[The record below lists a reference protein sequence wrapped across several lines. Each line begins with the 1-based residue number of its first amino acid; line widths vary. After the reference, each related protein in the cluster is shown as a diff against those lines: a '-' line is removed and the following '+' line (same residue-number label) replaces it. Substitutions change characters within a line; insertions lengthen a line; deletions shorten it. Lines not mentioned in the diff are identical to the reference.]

1 MVGVLRADRP
11 APPNRSSIC
20 YILAVTNVE
29 QHAELM
35 ARENLDDLAAD
46 DALLLIGELV
56 DISQE
61 LGSVDGLNKAVA
73 LASELQR
80 RPLDPEHSGRLHYFL
95 GNAWFNLHHL
105 VNQTSEW
112 ETPELER
119 AILNL
124 RTVLSKEEWLRALP
138 RKRVCQIDTN
148 IANILSDTGRVV
160 EAIELWEDA
169 LRLVPGYGMTIGS
182 HGYGLFRYAFVVP
195 DPGHA
200 RFVMSF
206 ARACLTKAAALP
218 LEHVDARD
226 FFIARLTEAKRIL
239 GSMVM
244 PDSDKLNSSSL
255 GRSERERQYRKWC
268 LEHRLFLN
276 PLNDLGKYS
285 IGATD
290 RMTLPSMV
298 RPINEGPT
306 FQGLFN
312 QLKQEFT
319 SARFFYYD
327 GLQVVRGHF
336 ADRGVYQL
344 NTLDYPSYSLNV
356 ERVKV
361 AFRIAYSIFDK
372 VAFFLNEYF
381 KLGMPPGDV
390 SFRRIW
396 YTKGDKKKGLRPDV
410 QAMSNWPLKA
420 LYWVSKDLSENR
432 PEFAEAMQPD
442 SKLLASIRNH
452 LEHRYLKLHEEEWVS
467 VPRDPQYSMDDTL
480 ALSLGRSSFEKK
492 VLRILKLVRAS
503 LIYLV
508 CAVKIEESYRGAKA
522 GLTPVG
528 QIDMDAWR
536 DDWKV

>member
-1 MVGVLRADRP
+1 M
-11 APPNRSSIC
+11 
-20 YILAVTNVE
+20 NVE
-29 QHAELM
+29 QHAEM
-35 ARENLDDLAAD
+35 IARENLDDLSED

-56 DISQE
+56 DISQQ
-61 LGSVDGLNKAVA
+61 LGSADGLKKAVS
-73 LASELQR
+73 LASELQQ
-80 RPLDPEHSGRLHYFL
+80 RPLDPEHKGQLHYFL

-105 VNQTSEW
+105 VNHTEAW
-112 ETPELER
+112 ETPALER
-119 AILNL
+119 AILNF
-124 RTVLSKEEWLRALP
+124 RTVLNKEEWIRALS
-138 RKRVCQIDTN
+138 KTRVCQINTN

-160 EAIELWEDA
+160 EAIELWEVA
-169 LRLVPGYGMTIGS
+169 LQLVPGYGMTIGS
-182 HGYGLFRYAFVVP
+182 QGYGLFKYAFVVP
-195 DPGHA
+195 DAGHA

-206 ARACLTKAAALP
+206 ARACLAKAAELP
-218 LEHVDARD
+218 LEHEDTRN
-226 FFIARLTEAKRIL
+226 FFIGRLTEAETIL
-239 GSMVM
+239 GDMVT
-244 PDSDKLNSSSL
+244 PDSYKLNASSL

-276 PLNDLGKYS
+276 PLNDLGEYS
-285 IGATD
+285 IGARD

-298 RPINEGPT
+298 RPINEGPV
-306 FQGLFN
+306 FHGLFN

-356 ERVKV
+356 EKVKV

-372 VAFFLNEYF
+372 IAFFLNEYF
-381 KLGMPPGDV
+381 KFGMPQRDV
-390 SFRRIW
+390 SFRGIW
-396 YTKGDKKKGLRPDV
+396 YMNGHKKKGLRPEV

-442 SKLLASIRNH
+442 SKLLANIRNH
-452 LEHRYLKLHEEEWVS
+452 LEHKYLKLHEEEWVGVS
-467 VPRDPQYSMDDTL
+467 KSPQYSFMDDTL
-480 ALSLGRSSFEKK
+480 AVSLGRSDFERK

-508 CAVKIEESYRGAKA
+508 CAVKIEESYRRAKS
-522 GLTPVG
+522 GLTAVG
-528 QIDMDAWR
+528 QMDMDVWD
-536 DDWKV
+536 DDWKA

>member
-1 MVGVLRADRP
+1 MTKL
-11 APPNRSSIC
+11 
-20 YILAVTNVE
+20 E
-29 QHAELM
+29 QHAESI
-35 ARENLDDLAAD
+35 ARANLDDLSAD

-61 LGSVDGLNKAVA
+61 LGSADGLNKAVT

-80 RPLDPEHSGRLHYFL
+80 RPLNPEHSGRLHYFL
-95 GNAWFNLHHL
+95 GNAWFNLHVL
-105 VNQTSEW
+105 VNQTSAW

-119 AILNL
+119 AILNF
-124 RTVLSKEEWLRALP
+124 RTVLSKEEWIRGLSR
-138 RKRVCQIDTN
+138 RRVCQISTN
-148 IANILSDTGRVV
+148 IANILSDTGRIV

-169 LRLVPGYGMTIGS
+169 LRLVPGYGMTMGS
-182 HGYGLFRYAFVVP
+182 HGYGLFKYAFAVP

-218 LEHVDARD
+218 LEHEDARD
-226 FFIARLTEAKRIL
+226 FFIARLTEAKKIL
-239 GSMVM
+239 GGMVM
-244 PDSDKLNSSSL
+244 PDSHRLNSSSL

-285 IGATD
+285 IGARD

-298 RPINEGPT
+298 RPINEGPE

-319 SARFFYYD
+319 SARFFYHD
-327 GLQVVRGHF
+327 GLQVVRSHF

-356 ERVKV
+356 EKVKV

-396 YTKGDKKKGLRPDV
+396 YMKGDKKKGLRSEV
-410 QAMSNWPLKA
+410 EAMNNWPLKA

-452 LEHRYLKLHEEEWVS
+452 LEHRYLKLHEEEWVGA
-467 VPRDPQYSMDDTL
+467 PKDPQHSFMHDTF
-480 ALSLGRSSFEKK
+480 ALSLGRSDFEKK

-508 CAVKIEESYRGAKA
+508 CAVKIEESYRGAKS

-528 QIDMDAWR
+528 QIDMDAWE

>member
-1 MVGVLRADRP
+1 MDQP
-11 APPNRSSIC
+11 FTTC
-20 YILAVTNVE
+20 YVFPVTTVE
-29 QHAELM
+29 QHTELM
-35 ARENLDDLAAD
+35 ARENLDDLSAD

-56 DISQE
+56 DISHD
-61 LGSVDGLNKAVA
+61 LGSADGLNKAVS

-80 RPLDPEHSGRLHYFL
+80 RPLDPEHYGRLHYFL

-105 VNQTSEW
+105 VNQTAAW

-119 AILNL
+119 AILQF
-124 RTVLSKEEWLRALP
+124 RTVLSKEEWIRALP
-138 RKRVCQIDTN
+138 KTRVCQISTN
-148 IANILSDTGRVV
+148 VANILSDTGRVV

-182 HGYGLFRYAFVVP
+182 HGYGLFKYAFVVP

-206 ARACLTKAAALP
+206 ARDHLAKAAALP
-218 LEHVDARD
+218 LEHEDARS
-226 FFIARLTEAKRIL
+226 FFIARLTEAKTIL
-239 GSMVM
+239 AGMVT
-244 PDSDKLNSSSL
+244 PDSHKLNSSSL

-285 IGATD
+285 IGARD
-290 RMTLPSMV
+290 RMALPSMV
-298 RPINEGPT
+298 RPINEGPI

-319 SARFFYYD
+319 SARFFYHD
-327 GLQVVRGHF
+327 GLQAVRGHF

-344 NTLDYPSYSLNV
+344 NTLDYPSYSVNV
-356 ERVKV
+356 EKVKT

-372 VAFFLNEYF
+372 IAFFLNEYF
-381 KLGMPPGDV
+381 ELGMLPGDV

-396 YTKGDKKKGLRPDV
+396 YVKGDRKKGLRPEV

-432 PEFAEAMQPD
+432 PEFTEATQPD

-452 LEHRYLKLHEEEWVS
+452 LEHKYLKLHEEEWVG
-467 VPRDPQYSMDDTL
+467 VPRDPQYSFMDDTL
-480 ALSLGRSSFEKK
+480 ALSLGRSDFEKK

-503 LIYLV
+503 LIYLI
-508 CAVKIEESYRGAKA
+508 CAVKIEESYRGAKS

-528 QIDMDAWR
+528 EINMDAWE
-536 DDWKV
+536 DDWKA